1 LGRGAPQLARRR
13 RQRGGRL
20 DGHPVR
26 GAAPLSRLKAIVD
39 ALRAA
44 HLLIEAPTSLPEIS
58 GLTAD
63 TRRLIPGALYCAVRG
78 AAADGHAFVVAAASR
93 GAAAALVE
101 ERQAAAKIP
110 QIVVRDGRRAAA
122 VAAETWYGRPAAR
135 LKLVGVTGTNGKTT
149 SVTLAR
155 HVLAALWPMG
165 SIGTLGAFD
174 PSGASVESEA
184 GNLTTPGPIDLQATL
199 AALVERGAT
208 GAAMEASSHSLDQ
221 GRVDGLVF
229 QAAMFT
235 NLTRDHL
242 DYHKTFDAYFA
253 AKAKLVS
260 YLAKDGLA
268 VINADDPAW
277 SKLPA
282 APHRITFSE
291 GGQADVT
298 AADVTVDARGAR
310 FTLVAAGGRHPV
322 ALPLLGRFNVANA
335 LGVAACAV
343 GLGVRPSEVAE
354 RLSTAPQVPGR
365 MERIAADPCTVLRDY
380 AHTPDALERA
390 LETTRDIT
398 APGGRVIVVFGA
410 GGDRDRGKRAPMG
423 AAATRLADIAIA
435 TSDNPRT
442 EDPERILDEVE
453 AGMGARPHYRVTDR
467 RAAIG
472 QALELARLGDT
483 VLLAGKGH
491 ETYQVVGTE
500 KQHFDER
507 EIVRDLGA
515 L

>member
-1 LGRGAPQLARRR
+1 MEALRGA
-13 RQRGGRL
+13 G
-20 DGHPVR
+20 
-26 GAAPLSRLKAIVD
+26 
-39 ALRAA
+39 
-44 HLLIEAPTSLPEIS
+44 LLVEAPSSLPEITAV
-58 GLTAD
+58 TAD
-63 TRRLIPGALYCAVRG
+63 TRRLIPGSLYCAVRG
-78 AAADGHAFVVAAASR
+78 AAADGHAFVAAAASR

-101 ERQAAAKIP
+101 ERQAAAAEMP

-122 VAAETWYGRPAAR
+122 VAAESWYGHPAAR

-199 AALVERGAT
+199 AALVERGAQ
-208 GAAMEASSHSLDQ
+208 GAAMEVSSHSLDQ

-229 QAAMFT
+229 QAALFT

-242 DYHKTFDAYFA
+242 DYHKTFEAYFA
-253 AKAKLVS
+253 AKARLVD
-260 YLAKDGLA
+260 YLAADGLA

-277 SKLPA
+277 EKLPKV
-282 APHRITFSE
+282 PRRITFGERGVVS
-291 GGQADVT
+291 
-298 AADVTVDARGAR
+298 AREVSISAKGAR
-310 FTLVAAGGRHPV
+310 FTLVTPGGHHAV

-335 LGVAACAV
+335 LGVAACAA
-343 GLGVRPSEVAE
+343 GLGVPPAE
-354 RLSTAPQVPGR
+354 IAARLSTAPQVPGR
-365 MERIAADPCTVLRDY
+365 MERIAGDPCTVLRDY

-398 APGGRVIVVFGA
+398 ARGGRVIVVFGA

-423 AAATRLADIAIA
+423 AAASRLADVAIV

-442 EDPERILDEVE
+442 EDPELILDEIE
-453 AGMGARPHYRVTDR
+453 SGMGTRPHYRVTDR

>member
-1 LGRGAPQLARRR
+1 
-13 RQRGGRL
+13 
-20 DGHPVR
+20 V
-26 GAAPLSRLKAIVD
+26 
-39 ALRAA
+39 AL
-44 HLLIEAPTSLPEIS
+44 
-58 GLTAD
+58 
-63 TRRLIPGALYCAVRG
+63 
-78 AAADGHAFVVAAASR
+78 
-93 GAAAALVE
+93 
-101 ERQAAAKIP
+101 P

-122 VAAETWYGRPAAR
+122 VAAETWFERPAAR

-149 SVTLAR
+149 SVTLSR
-155 HVLAALWPMG
+155 HVLSALWPMG

-174 PSGASVESEA
+174 PAGASVESEA

-199 AALVERGAT
+199 AALVERGAR
-208 GAAMEASSHSLDQ
+208 GAAMEVSSHSLDQ
-221 GRVDGLVF
+221 GRIDGLVF
-229 QAAMFT
+229 QAAIFT

-242 DYHKTFDAYFA
+242 DYHKTFEAYFA
-253 AKAKLVS
+253 AKARLID
-260 YLAKDGLA
+260 YLAPPPDGLA
-268 VINADDPAW
+268 VINVDDPAW
-277 SKLPA
+277 AKLPRT
-282 APHRITFSE
+282 PRRVTFGE
-291 GGQADVT
+291 RGNADVT
-298 AADVTVDARGAR
+298 ATAVTVDARGAR
-310 FTLVAAGGRHPV
+310 FTLVAAGSRHPV

-343 GLGVRPSEVAE
+343 GLGVRPAEVAE

-365 MERIAADPCTVLRDY
+365 MERIAADPCTILRDY

-423 AAATRLADIAIA
+423 AAAARLADIAIA

-453 AGMGARPHYRVTDR
+453 AGMGSRPHYRLADR
-467 RAAIG
+467 RSAIA

-500 KQHFDER
+500 KQPFDER
-507 EIVRDLGA
+507 EIVRELGA
-515 L
+515 A

>member
-1 LGRGAPQLARRR
+1 M
-13 RQRGGRL
+13 
-20 DGHPVR
+20 
-26 GAAPLSRLKAIVD
+26 
-39 ALRAA
+39 
-44 HLLIEAPTSLPEIS
+44 
-58 GLTAD
+58 
-63 TRRLIPGALYCAVRG
+63 PGTLYCAVRG
-78 AAADGHAFVVAAASR
+78 AAADGHAFVADAAAR

-101 ERQAAAKIP
+101 APQAVAIP

-122 VAAETWYGRPAAR
+122 LAAETWYGRPAAQ
-135 LKLVGVTGTNGKTT
+135 LKLIGVTGTNGKTT

-155 HVLAALWPMG
+155 HVLGGPAGIGPMG

-174 PSGASVESEA
+174 PAGAPVESEA

-199 AALVERGAT
+199 AGLVARGAK
-208 GAAMEASSHSLDQ
+208 GAAMEVSSHSLDQ

-229 QAAMFT
+229 AAAIFT

-242 DYHKTFDAYFA
+242 DYHQTFEAYFA
-253 AKAKLVS
+253 AKARLVA
-260 YLAKDGLA
+260 YLAPDGLA
-268 VINADDPAW
+268 VVNADDAAW
-277 SKLPA
+277 AKLPP
-282 APHRITFSE
+282 APRRITFGE
-291 GGQADVT
+291 RGKADVT
-298 AADVTVDARGAR
+298 AADVVADARGAR
-310 FTLVAAGGRHPV
+310 FTLVTGAGRHAV

-343 GLGVRPSEVAE
+343 GLGVRAAEVAE

-423 AAATRLADIAIA
+423 AAAASLADIAIA

-453 AGMGARPHYRVTDR
+453 AGMGSRPHYRLADR
-467 RAAIG
+467 RAAIA

-491 ETYQVVGTE
+491 ETYQVVGTV
-500 KQHFDER
+500 KQPFDER

-515 L
+515 V